1 MALLIVLSPKTCSSP
16 MQNRRTSSFKVNPFV
31 MLFGAFVFLLLCCKC
46 VQCALQNISIDDTN
60 GDPMTKLH
68 IQYNPPSFWSFGP
81 SCQDCEAHLNSSEVF
96 NQTWHDTTFLP
107 NGPLL
112 SASATF
118 TGSAVYVM
126 CILTGSPSNPDGN
139 SDMTLI
145 LDNKT
150 VGSFQQGPDGNP
162 AYLYNS
168 VVFSMDGLPV
178 MEHNITLLSGELGQA
193 ALVLL
198 DRIIYTAEVP
208 DQPKPT
214 PVPSESGN
222 TTNTM
227 MTSTNPITSVPT
239 TSNTSA
245 LRHDGHN
252 KHIVVITTAVLGST
266 VTTIAVAVA
275 LYRYWKRWQTS
286 GLHADPWLER
296 TPAPDIREWGR
307 PESVGTSSEG
317 EDGDPP
323 SYTGTSPSTRPSTF
337 NPIPSRRT
345 K

>member
-1 MALLIVLSPKTCSSP
+1 MIFSILLSHLNSKS
-16 MQNRRTSSFKVNPFV
+16 QTSSFKVNPFV

-81 SCQDCEAHLNSSEVF
+81 SCQDCEAHLNSSDVF

-118 TGSAVYVM
+118 TGSSQSLIYKIFINPLVGSAVYVM

-139 SDMTLI
+139 SDMMFI

-198 DRIIYTAEVP
+198 DRIIYT
-208 DQPKPT
+208 
-214 PVPSESGN
+214 
-222 TTNTM
+222 
-227 MTSTNPITSVPT
+227 
-239 TSNTSA
+239 
-245 LRHDGHN
+245 
-252 KHIVVITTAVLGST
+252 
-266 VTTIAVAVA
+266 
-275 LYRYWKRWQTS
+275 
-286 GLHADPWLER
+286 
-296 TPAPDIREWGR
+296 
-307 PESVGTSSEG
+307 
-317 EDGDPP
+317 
-323 SYTGTSPSTRPSTF
+323 
-337 NPIPSRRT
+337 
-345 K
+345 